1 MFEVAQTPLHT
12 LAIPILWDE
21 VLQLILFILEFEGTR
36 ERCGT
41 LLLLK
46 VVVRM
51 HLFTKPF
58 MSERI

>member
-1 MFEVAQTPLHT
+1 MFEVTQTPLHT

-21 VLQLILFILEFEGTR
+21 FLQLILFILEFEGTR
-36 ERCGT
+36 EGCGT

-46 VVVRM
+46 VVIRM

>member
-36 ERCGT
+36 EGYGT

-46 VVVRM
+46 VVIRM